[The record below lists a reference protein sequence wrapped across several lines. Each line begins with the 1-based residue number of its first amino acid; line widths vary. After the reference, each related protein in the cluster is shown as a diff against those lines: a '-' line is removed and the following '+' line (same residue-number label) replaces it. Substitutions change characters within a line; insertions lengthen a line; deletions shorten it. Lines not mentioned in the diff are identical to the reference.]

1 MSMLFAHAA
10 GFVSIE
16 KDFYRLFHWKRLVQR
31 SCPKPSVNNLEA
43 IILSIVQALRGLI
56 AVGLVPAG
64 GSTTALSRIKKG
76 ACVHSRWP
84 IAISYHCP
92 VAAMRARTLRW
103 RGRGQ
108 RGPSERR
115 GRGWLEEGRE
125 EGTKKGQ
132 MAPSSSQPSGSGH
145 APTESEHLP
154 LLPRRRAQE
163 NHRLLSSPRQKA
175 HPPAD
180 TDRQSVAALPG
191 PVSYFVSF
199 PSAAFPPSLSTSSPP
214 PFIATSVSFIP
225 PPARRACSKIF
236 NFGRWH
242 VPGRRISSSSL
253 LTPPSAI
260 LCRVSPDETTRARQI
275 R

>member
-1 MSMLFAHAA
+1 MA
-10 GFVSIE
+10 
-16 KDFYRLFHWKRLVQR
+16 
-31 SCPKPSVNNLEA
+31 
-43 IILSIVQALRGLI
+43 
-56 AVGLVPAG
+56 
-64 GSTTALSRIKKG
+64 KK
-76 ACVHSRWP
+76 
-84 IAISYHCP
+84 
-92 VAAMRARTLRW
+92 
-103 RGRGQ
+103 GQ

-115 GRGWLEEGRE
+115 GRGWMEEGRE

-163 NHRLLSSPRQKA
+163 NHRLLSAPRQKA

-199 PSAAFPPSLSTSSPP
+199 AERCVPCLLSSLPP
-214 PFIATSVSFIP
+214 PFIATSVSFIS

-242 VPGRRISSSSL
+242 VPARRIRPSSL
-253 LTPPSAI
+253 LTPSSVI
-260 LCRVSPDETTRARQI
+260 FCRVSSDETTRARQI
-275 R
+275 RKLEALFIDLINKQRLRE